1 LDTHSEQNQGTEVD
15 PLYLII
21 MAPALHSSACK
32 EDEEEADGIRK
43 AAVQERGNESRG
55 TVWEEQKYK
64 EEENKSI
71 SKRRM
76 LMSKK
81 KRREMNSIW

>member
-55 TVWEEQKYK
+55 TV
-64 EEENKSI
+64 
-71 SKRRM
+71 
-76 LMSKK
+76 
-81 KRREMNSIW
+81 